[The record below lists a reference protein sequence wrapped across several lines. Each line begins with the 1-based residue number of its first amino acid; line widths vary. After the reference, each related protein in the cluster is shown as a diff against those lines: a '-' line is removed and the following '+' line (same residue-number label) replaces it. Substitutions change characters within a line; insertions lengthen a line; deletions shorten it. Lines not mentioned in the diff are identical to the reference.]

1 VVIAMALLNA
11 SECQRIES
19 AIAELEK
26 RTEAEVVVAVV
37 GRSTPTT
44 LERALVAF
52 TFALVAGLAWLEA
65 LPRLDARYALCVE
78 LASGLLA
85 FALFGLRPLERW
97 LVSRRAARGRV
108 QEHAHAL
115 FARHGLYR
123 TRSQTG
129 VLLLVS
135 ELERQVVILG
145 DKAID
150 GRLGQAGWQAHIDHL
165 VAAIRRGQALTG
177 ILEVLERLGAVLAEL
192 SPAGEQNADELPNT
206 VIQEP

>member
-1 VVIAMALLNA
+1 MALLEA

-19 AIAELEK
+19 AIGELEK
-26 RTEAEVVVAVV
+26 RTQAEVVVAVV
-37 GRSTPTT
+37 GRSTHTT
-44 LERALVAF
+44 VQRALVAF

-65 LPRLDARYALCVE
+65 LPLLDARYALCVE
-78 LASGLLA
+78 LVTGFAA

-97 LVSRRAARGRV
+97 LVSRAAARRHV
-108 QEHAHAL
+108 EQHAFAL

-150 GRLGQAGWQAHIDHL
+150 ARLGQAGWQAHIDHL
-165 VAAIRRGQALTG
+165 VAAIRRGDALTG

-192 SPAGEQNADELPNT
+192 SPAGEQNDDELPNT

>member
-1 VVIAMALLNA
+1 MRLLTE
-11 SECQRIES
+11 SECKRIES
-19 AIAELEK
+19 AIGELEK

-37 GRSTPTT
+37 RRSTQTT

-52 TFALVAGLAWLEA
+52 AVALVAGLAWLEA
-65 LPRLDARYALCVE
+65 LPRLDARYVLVVE
-78 LASGLLA
+78 LAVGFAA
-85 FALFGLRPLERW
+85 FAFFGLRALERL
-97 LVSRRAARGRV
+97 LVSRSSARRQV
-108 QEHAHAL
+108 EQHASAL

-150 GRLGQAGWQAHIDHL
+150 ARLGQTGWQAHIDHL
-165 VAAIRRGQALTG
+165 VAAIRRGVAAQG
-177 ILEVLERLGAVLAEL
+177 ILEVLERLGAVLAEVA
-192 SPAGEQNADELPNT
+192 PAGEQNDDELPNT

>member
-1 VVIAMALLNA
+1 MRLLTE
-11 SECQRIES
+11 SECKRIES
-19 AIAELEK
+19 AIGELEK

-37 GRSTPTT
+37 RRSTQTT

-52 TFALVAGLAWLEA
+52 AVALVAGLAWLEA
-65 LPRLDARYALCVE
+65 LPRLDARYVLVVE
-78 LASGLLA
+78 LAVGFAA
-85 FALFGLRPLERW
+85 FAFFGLRALERL
-97 LVSRRAARGRV
+97 LVSRSAARRQV
-108 QEHAHAL
+108 EQHASAL

-150 GRLGQAGWQAHIDHL
+150 ARLGQTGWQAHIDHL
-165 VAAIRRGQALTG
+165 VAAIRRGVAAQG
-177 ILEVLERLGAVLAEL
+177 ILEVLERLGAVLAEVA
-192 SPAGEQNADELPNT
+192 PAEEQNDDELPNT

>member
-1 VVIAMALLNA
+1 MALLTA
-11 SECQRIES
+11 SECQRIEA
-19 AIAELEK
+19 AIAELEQ
-26 RTEAEVVVAVV
+26 RTQAEVVVAVV
-37 GRSTPTT
+37 GRSTHTT
-44 LERALVAF
+44 AQRALVAF
-52 TFALVAGLAWLEA
+52 ALALVAGLAWLEG

-78 LASGLLA
+78 LVAGFAA
-85 FALFGLRPLERW
+85 FALAGLRPVERL
-97 LVSRRAARGRV
+97 LVSRGAVRRQV
-108 QEHAHAL
+108 EEHAFAL

-150 GRLGQAGWQAHIDHL
+150 ARLGHAGWQAHIGHL
-165 VAAIRRGQALTG
+165 VAAIRRGEALTG
-177 ILEVLERLGAVLAEL
+177 ILEVLERLGAVLAEVA
-192 SPAGEQNADELPNT
+192 PAGNQNDDELPNT

>member
-1 VVIAMALLNA
+1 MRLLTE
-11 SECQRIES
+11 SECKRIES
-19 AIAELEK
+19 AIGELEK

-37 GRSTPTT
+37 RRSTQTT

-52 TFALVAGLAWLEA
+52 AVALVAGLAWLEA
-65 LPRLDARYALCVE
+65 LPRLDARYVLVVE
-78 LASGLLA
+78 LAVGFAA
-85 FALFGLRPLERW
+85 FAFFGLRALERL
-97 LVSRRAARGRV
+97 LVSRSAARRQV
-108 QEHAHAL
+108 EQHASAL

-150 GRLGQAGWQAHIDHL
+150 ARLGQAGWQAHIDHL
-165 VAAIRRGQALTG
+165 VAAIRRGVAAQG
-177 ILEVLERLGAVLAEL
+177 ILEVLERLAAVLAEVA
-192 SPAGEQNADELPNT
+192 PAGEQNDDELPNT

>member
-1 VVIAMALLNA
+1 MALLA
-11 SECQRIES
+11 AAECQRIEA

-37 GRSTPTT
+37 GRSTQTIVQ
-44 LERALVAF
+44 RALVAF
-52 TFALVAGLAWLEA
+52 MLALLAGLAWLEA

-78 LASGLLA
+78 LASGFAA

-97 LVSRRAARGRV
+97 LVPRAAARRQV
-108 QEHAHAL
+108 EEHALAL

-123 TRSQTG
+123 TRAQTG

-150 GRLGQAGWQAHIDHL
+150 ARLGQSGWQAHIEQVVL
-165 VAAIRRGQALTG
+165 AIRRGEAASG
-177 ILEVLERLGAVLAEL
+177 ILAVLERLGVVLAEL
-192 SPAGEQNADELPNT
+192 APAGDQNDDELPNT